1 MAENLTLARPYAEAA
16 FGLARAANALG
27 PWLQSLDLLAS
38 LSVDPDMQA
47 VVSNPKLQAA
57 AIARFVIDV
66 AGDKLTAE
74 QRNFVTVLV
83 ENHRFTVLP
92 EIRDLFNALKD
103 QHEAVSEAH
112 IVSAFTLDD
121 ATLAKLTADLE
132 QKLGGKVRAQ
142 VSIDPELIGGV
153 RIAVGD
159 QVIDASVRGKLAA
172 MATALKN

>member
-1 MAENLTLARPYAEAA
+1 RS
-16 FGLARAANALG
+16 ANALG

-38 LSVDPDMQA
+38 LAADPDLQA

-57 AIARFVIDV
+57 DVARFILDV

-74 QRNFVTVLV
+74 QCNFVTVLV
-83 ENHRFTVLP
+83 DNHRFTVLP
-92 EIRDLFNALKD
+92 EIHALFTELKD
-103 QHEAVSEAH
+103 KFEAVSEAH
-112 IVSAFTLDD
+112 IESAFPLDE
-121 ATLAKLTADLE
+121 ATLGKLVADLE
-132 QKLGGKVRAQ
+132 QKFGNKVRVQ
-142 VSIDPELIGGV
+142 VSVSPELIGGV

>member
-16 FGLARAANALG
+16 FALARAANALG
-27 PWLQSLDLLAS
+27 PWLQSMDLLAS
-38 LSVDPDMQA
+38 LSVDADMQA
-47 VVSNPKLQAA
+47 VVGNPKLQSA

-66 AGDKLTAE
+66 AGDKLNAE

-83 ENHRFTVLP
+83 ENHRFAVLP
-92 EIRDLFNALKD
+92 EIRDLFVALKD
-103 QHEAVSEAH
+103 RHEAVCEAH
-112 IVSAFTLDD
+112 IASAFALDD
-121 ATLAKLTADLE
+121 ATLSKLIADLE
-132 QKLGGKVRAQ
+132 QKFGGKVRAQ